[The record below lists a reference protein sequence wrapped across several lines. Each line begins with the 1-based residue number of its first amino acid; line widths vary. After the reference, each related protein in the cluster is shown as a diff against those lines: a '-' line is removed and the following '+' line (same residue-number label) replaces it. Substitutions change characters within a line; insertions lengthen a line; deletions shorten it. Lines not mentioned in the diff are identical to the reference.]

1 MNLFFEVWY
10 ILGVT
15 LMDWRLRFV
24 KKNLHIT
31 GICKV
36 FLSLEPPQRVYNSVQ
51 TVQCFNDFFFLIFM

>member
-1 MNLFFEVWY
+1 
-10 ILGVT
+10 
-15 LMDWRLRFV
+15 MDWRLRFV

-51 TVQCFNDFFFLIFM
+51 TVQCFNDFFFSYFYVGMYIF